1 MDCGEETGKDYGNRK
16 ATSEAITNIQQKKL
30 WSTAVELQTKNKSKD
45 IFKVEPM

>member
-30 WSTAVELQTKNKSKD
+30 
-45 IFKVEPM
+45 